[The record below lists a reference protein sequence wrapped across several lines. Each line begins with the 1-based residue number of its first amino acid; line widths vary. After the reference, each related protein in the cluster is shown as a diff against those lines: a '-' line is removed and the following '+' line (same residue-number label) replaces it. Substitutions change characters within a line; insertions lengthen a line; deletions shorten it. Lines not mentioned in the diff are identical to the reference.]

1 MAMLT
6 IEMQELIELKKKLV
20 IRQGSSVQ
28 INLCCLCSLCLCTE
42 TRTWQV
48 GAGLWGEAVR
58 GLAAVQLG
66 SVVMGFGVP
75 AFKSYGALRDSHL
88 MGS

>member
-6 IEMQELIELKKKLV
+6 IEMIELKKKLV
-20 IRQGSSVQ
+20 IRPNQSV
-28 INLCCLCSLCLCTE
+28 LFMLPLSLHRE

-75 AFKSYGALRDSHL
+75 AFKSYGALWDSHL

>member
-1 MAMLT
+1 MLP
-6 IEMQELIELKKKLV
+6 L
-20 IRQGSSVQ
+20 
-28 INLCCLCSLCLCTE
+28 SLHRE

-75 AFKSYGALRDSHL
+75 AFKSYGAHAGLTLNGVLIDNCLLSEYL
-88 MGS
+88 SLY

>member
-1 MAMLT
+1 MLP
-6 IEMQELIELKKKLV
+6 L
-20 IRQGSSVQ
+20 
-28 INLCCLCSLCLCTE
+28 SLHRE

-75 AFKSYGALRDSHL
+75 AFKSYGALQDSHL